1 MKKVSVGL
9 TMLAVLLMVGSVYGG
24 TLFRGGSLQ
33 EPVTVQTDTLDG
45 TTAYRDFGGIGCY
58 DVLNASPDPDDH
70 TTWYDWATWTT
81 DWGNDLGGFTGPADT
96 IPTGGFNVRNDS
108 IMYVKPGT
116 VIDVGGGRI
125 RVGYWQEQRYNAGGY
140 GVIHIGIDPGDDL
153 FDPSDD
159 IVETNP
165 SNTTVSADYIRVGL
179 WNWWTDNSPVTVPTN
194 ENYTFSNTDDQPPC
208 VIWQHGGTVT
218 CEVLDL
224 GRGEGGIGPS
234 SAPNHNG
241 YGMYIISGNSV
252 LNETYNGIALGTCKD
267 TEDAEVRGVFWI
279 KGDQATITAS
289 EYQSSEYS
297 TTRIELTADATISPI
312 VVHPKG
318 WHPEELDDTIKGTLW
333 VDSSAATPAVGTKVT
348 VLTVDDTN
356 LDPSVALPEDC
367 LDYSE
372 LTIDPNST
380 EGANGEHWV
389 LMPETVIQE
398 EGPRTVALRIQY
410 IAALEGDANDDQ
422 VVDVADLGILAG
434 NYGSSG
440 LDISWA
446 EADFNLDEAV
456 DVADLGILAGNYGSG
471 SAVPE
476 PATLVLLGI
485 GGLALLRRRRG

>member
-33 EPVTVQTDTLDG
+33 DPVTVQTDTVNG
-45 TTAYRDFGGIGCY
+45 ESAYRDFGGIGCY

-252 LNETYNGIALGTCKD
+252 LNEVYNGIALGTCKD
-267 TEDAEVRGVFWI
+267 TDDAEVRGIFWI

-318 WHPEELDDTIKGTLW
+318 WHPEELDDTIKGTVW
-333 VDSSAATPAVGTKVT
+333 VDSSAGAPAVGTMSILIRQLPYQKIAWIT
-348 VLTVDDTN
+348 V
-356 LDPSVALPEDC
+356 S
-367 LDYSE
+367 
-372 LTIDPNST
+372 
-380 EGANGEHWV
+380 
-389 LMPETVIQE
+389 
-398 EGPRTVALRIQY
+398 
-410 IAALEGDANDDQ
+410 
-422 VVDVADLGILAG
+422 
-434 NYGSSG
+434 
-440 LDISWA
+440 
-446 EADFNLDEAV
+446 
-456 DVADLGILAGNYGSG
+456 
-471 SAVPE
+471 
-476 PATLVLLGI
+476 
-485 GGLALLRRRRG
+485 